1 MMGRWNQMGMEE
13 GKVDPGGRRE
23 VTKEIRNAG
32 EQVSVCMGRITEG
45 WVT

>member
-13 GKVDPGGRRE
+13 GKVDPG
-23 VTKEIRNAG
+23 VTKERRNAG
-32 EQVSVCMGRITEG
+32 EQVSVCMGRTTEG